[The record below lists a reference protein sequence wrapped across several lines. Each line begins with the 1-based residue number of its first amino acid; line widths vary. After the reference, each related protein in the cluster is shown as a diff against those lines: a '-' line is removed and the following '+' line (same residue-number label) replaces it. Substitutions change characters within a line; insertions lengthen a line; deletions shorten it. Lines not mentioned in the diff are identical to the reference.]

1 MSKKQKITELILD
14 SDLSFEEIVVQSG
27 AKASYVKSVFTQL
40 NLNWEERDAEG
51 IELKTI
57 IVKEEDI
64 EEIAEEDIPEDAEI
78 LENPSIVE
86 VVVAEN
92 GEEDESVDEQA
103 VEEASEQMEEES
115 SEESSDESDDEG
127 EENQID
133 EEFIKEVE
141 KAYKGACR
149 NYRNIAARMLK
160 TILDDLKSEKPGQY
174 QDRLNRMRKM
184 HVRTI
189 LQKRLFSD
197 VIEIADKYAKLIK

>member
-27 AKASYVKSVFTQL
+27 AKASYVKSIFTQL
-40 NLNWEERDAEG
+40 DLDWEERDAEG
-51 IELKTI
+51 VKLKTI

-64 EEIAEEDIPEDAEI
+64 EEVPEEDIPEDAEM
-78 LENPSIVE
+78 LEDPSIVE

-103 VEEASEQMEEES
+103 AEEDSEQMEEES

-141 KAYKGACR
+141 KSYIEACR
-149 NYRNIAARMLK
+149 SYRNIEARILK
-160 TILDDLKSEKPGQY
+160 TVLDDLKSQTVG
-174 QDRLNRMRKM
+174 RLKAQVLRMRKM
-184 HVRTI
+184 HVRTRT
-189 LQKRLFSD
+189 QKRLFAKT
-197 VIEIADKYAKLIK
+197 VEVTDKYFKIVN